1 MSSNSVLQTDI
12 HILYSTHTYCNYPRC
27 SNVLHAS
34 AISVALVLPFVTAWQ
49 ELDDFHAS
57 LAAHTAAAGFHRAL

>member
-1 MSSNSVLQTDI
+1 MYYYEHKIGADFSNNS
-12 HILYSTHTYCNYPRC
+12 ILTTYPKC
-27 SNVLHAS
+27 SNVLYAG

-57 LAAHTAAAGFHRAL
+57 LLAHTAAAGFHRALQ